1 MNNRSFIYRFR
12 TPIIVALAAILAVSA
27 ALVGVRLFTKPVPET
42 ATSNTIPTMER
53 RIAGEMTA
61 RGDLNAPVVMVE
73 YGDFRCPFC
82 GLFARDSMPAIIE
95 KYIDTGLMRFEWR
108 DAPFFGSESY
118 LAAVAARAAG
128 RQGLYWEYH
137 TELYARA
144 PERGRLD
151 ITPAVL
157 GDIAEAVGVP
167 DMAQFAAD
175 LQNEAVEAGVQR
187 DFSEAVSLGIN
198 SVPVFL
204 VNGTPLIGAQPL
216 EVFEQV
222 IEQQLE
228 AAKRR

>member
-1 MNNRSFIYRFR
+1 MNIYPLFSRFR
-12 TPIIVALAAILAVSA
+12 TPIIIVLAAIVA
-27 ALVGVRLFTKPVPET
+27 ALATFIGVQAFAQPAPE
-42 ATSNTIPTMER
+42 AASGIPSMER
-53 RIAGEMTA
+53 RIAGEVTA
-61 RGDLNAPVVMVE
+61 RGELDAPVVIVE

-95 KYIDTGLMRFEWR
+95 KYIDTGLVRFEWR

-157 GDIAEAVGVP
+157 GDIAEAVGMP

>member
-1 MNNRSFIYRFR
+1 MNNRSFMYRFR
-12 TPIIVALAAILAVSA
+12 TPIIVALAATLAVSA
-27 ALVGVRLFTKPVPET
+27 TLVGVQLFTKPVAET

-95 KYIDTGLMRFEWR
+95 KYIDTGLVRFEWR

-175 LQNEAVEAGVQR
+175 LQSEAVEAGVQS